1 MPAPAF
7 VQVQANPKSVYKK
20 GEADETIQ
28 GTHNLCVASVLLA
41 ACQPSPR
48 QDGVVNQGH
57 GQLEQKIQAAPVAA
71 QQVEAPATLR
81 LGSFGTKEF
90 QVVVDAGITVPEA
103 ARYPVAQIEQRAV
116 TTEWAGERL
125 RIMAKGNPV
134 FTHI

>member
-1 MPAPAF
+1 M
-7 VQVQANPKSVYKK
+7 
-20 GEADETIQ
+20 
-28 GTHNLCVASVLLA
+28 
-41 ACQPSPR
+41 
-48 QDGVVNQGH
+48 
-57 GQLEQKIQAAPVAA
+57 AA

-103 ARYPVAQIEQRAV
+103 SRYPVAQIEQRAV

>member
-1 MPAPAF
+1 MKRYRALMICA
-7 VQVQANPKSVYKK
+7 
-20 GEADETIQ
+20 
-28 GTHNLCVASVLLA
+28 VASVLLA

-81 LGSFGTKEF
+81 VDSFGTKEF

-125 RIMAKGNPV
+125 RIMAKENPV
-134 FTHI
+134 FTYT